1 MKNIKT
7 NIVSV
12 KYEDKFNPRT
22 FGGKS
27 YTYYTNIEVGI
38 GELVIAPTAGGDKI
52 ERISEINIPEE
63 KVESIKPYL
72 KTIEHK
78 IDKESYLKFK
88 NLLDKVA

>member
-1 MKNIKT
+1 MKT

-27 YTYYTNIEVGI
+27 YTYYTSIKVEI
-38 GELVIAPTAGGDKI
+38 GDLVIAPTVAGDKI
-52 ERISEINIPEE
+52 ARISEVDIPEE

-78 IDKESYLKFK
+78 IDKENYLKFK
-88 NLLDKVA
+88 NPLAKVA

>member
-1 MKNIKT
+1 MKT

-38 GELVIAPTAGGDKI
+38 GDLVIAPTVAGDKI
-52 ERISEINIPEE
+52 ARVSEVDIPEE
-63 KVESIKPYL
+63 KVESIKLYL

-88 NLLDKVA
+88 NLLTKVA

>member
-1 MKNIKT
+1 MQT

-27 YTYYTNIEVGI
+27 YTYYTNIEVKI
-38 GELVIAPTAGGDKI
+38 GDLVIAPTVAGDKI
-52 ERISEINIPEE
+52 ARISEVDIPEE

-78 IDKESYLKFK
+78 IDKENYLKFK
-88 NLLDKVA
+88 NLLAKVA